1 MADTTPRFRRPESVL
16 VAVFAADGQALLL
29 RRSQPFEFWQSVT
42 GSLGDGESPD
52 AAAVRELFEE
62 TGLTDEGQMHYAG
75 VSRQFAIDARFR
87 HRFGPGVVENIEYE
101 YHYRLAQ
108 PVDIRISDDE
118 HSDYRWLPLAE
129 AIDTVWSW
137 TNRDA
142 LRNLAHR

>member
-62 TGLTDEGQMHYAG
+62 TGLTDEGQMH
-75 VSRQFAIDARFR
+75 
-87 HRFGPGVVENIEYE
+87 
-101 YHYRLAQ
+101 
-108 PVDIRISDDE
+108 
-118 HSDYRWLPLAE
+118 
-129 AIDTVWSW
+129 
-137 TNRDA
+137 
-142 LRNLAHR
+142 